1 MSESDRLTR
10 AAQVARDRE
19 RAALAAQRQQA
30 AQKPTGRGFAEPGGL
45 SIYDRLRT
53 DADGPPPY
61 VAGQPPVTAQLDPQ
75 KCTDFEAMGSP
86 QECVGQLLKG
96 VSEGDEE
103 AKARLHEAV
112 FFYGGFRGKH
122 GTGFAELIS
131 IPEVGNAPRL
141 GDLFARW
148 LVRGT
153 DQVVVEFA
161 LSALAQGSHAPPRQ
175 VLEVLGR
182 EHSLL
187 DGVTRALRQHHRTA
201 EATVM
206 ALVQRHECSC
216 RIDLLRLLDSVSD
229 PAHREW
235 LLEHGHEG
243 CDFDSWSVEAAI
255 LGRLLDAMRRDFDNP
270 GQMERHL
277 KLVSAMANAGG
288 PRGVKSLVDYSDG
301 PAVIALVAAHAAKH
315 GISST
320 MRDHLWR
327 VPRFLQTRFLED
339 PPNWPYT
346 ERVRLAGVLAVAG
359 IGSTWDEASLE
370 YFRDDLLSDLKD
382 LTAHDL
388 SKMYS
393 AFSCAVDYHA
403 HFADLVHW
411 AEGFLELHSEPERRK
426 ARRLE
431 LLDVH
436 LVGRRIQRLAAEQQP
451 VLGSV
456 YAQVL
461 LQSLGA
467 LRYHP
472 RLGERLVQ
480 VALDEEM
487 PLVVAAAQAVVALW
501 DGRGGA
507 SEHE

>member
-1 MSESDRLTR
+1 MSESDRRSR
-10 AAQVARDRE
+10 ATQVARDSE

-30 AQKPTGRGFAEPGGL
+30 AQKPTGHGFAEPVGL

-112 FFYGGFRGKH
+112 FFYGGLRGKH

-131 IPEVGNAPRL
+131 RPEVGDDPRL

-182 EHSLL
+182 EHNLL

-206 ALVQRHECSC
+206 ALVQRHECYC
-216 RIDLLRLLDSVSD
+216 RIDLLRVLESVSD
-229 PAHREW
+229 PAHHEW

-243 CDFDSWSVEAAI
+243 CNFNSWSVEAAI

-288 PRGVKSLVDYSDG
+288 PRGVKSLEDYSDG
-301 PAVIALVAAHAAKH
+301 PAVIALVAAHLAKY
-315 GISST
+315 GLSST
-320 MRDHLWR
+320 MPDLWW
-327 VPRFLQTRFLED
+327 VMRFLEDRVLED
-339 PPNWPYT
+339 PPNWSYT
-346 ERVRLAGVLAVAG
+346 ERARLARDLAAAG
-359 IGSTWDEASLE
+359 IKSTRDEDTVEFLC
-370 YFRDDLLSDLKD
+370 DDLLRDLKD
-382 LTAHDL
+382 LTAGDL
-388 SKMYS
+388 TKMYS
-393 AFSCAVDYHA
+393 GFSRAVDYHA
-403 HFADLVHW
+403 HFTDLVHW

-436 LVGRRIQRLAAEQQP
+436 LVGFRIHKLAAEQQP

-467 LRYHP
+467 IRYHP
-472 RLGERLVQ
+472 PLGERLVQ
-480 VALDEEM
+480 VALDEEI
-487 PLVVAAAQAVVALW
+487 PLVVAAAQAVVAIW
-501 DGRGGA
+501 DGGGGA
-507 SEHE
+507 SLHE